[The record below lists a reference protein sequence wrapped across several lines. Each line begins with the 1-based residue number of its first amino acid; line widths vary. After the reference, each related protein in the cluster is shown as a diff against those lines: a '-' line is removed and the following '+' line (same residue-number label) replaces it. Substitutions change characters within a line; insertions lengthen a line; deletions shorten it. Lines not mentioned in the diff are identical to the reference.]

1 MTGNVIGPAFGDEPN
16 VIGALHEL
24 ANRTDIKGLVMVA
37 LLDTGEYESIRL
49 GMDMAQHSHAA
60 QVIQESA
67 MRRIRVSIDSGQAA
81 P

>member
-1 MTGNVIGPAFGDEPN
+1 MSNAIGPAFGDEPN
-16 VIGALHEL
+16 ISGGLYVL
-24 ANRTDIKGLVMVA
+24 ANRKDIRGVVIVC

-60 QVIQESA
+60 AIMQEA
-67 MRRIRVSIDSGQAA
+67 ALRRIRVSIETGETA

>member
-1 MTGNVIGPAFGDEPN
+1 MNKVVSAAFGDDPN
-16 VIGALHEL
+16 IAGGFHEL
-24 ANRTDIKGLVMVA
+24 ANRTGIEGVVMVL

-60 QVIQESA
+60 AIVQESTT
-67 MRRIRVSIDSGQAA
+67 RRIRVSIETGDAA